1 MEPRQRANYKGA
13 PLVFHCTGPLVEN
26 LPPPSVFCPLIWALW
41 NWRSFKQLKW
51 ILKTVRH
58 QHLSSILLLSL
69 FKTVPQNRKVLKD
82 NFHLPNTFSHKC
94 LTFLLVFFY
103 VFFDKAKTYLTD
115 FNTIY
120 IFIFHTDLSFASFSS
135 LKHNSDSVH
144 ISFFC
149 MFSVWNTSNSV
160 S

>member
-1 MEPRQRANYKGA
+1 M
-13 PLVFHCTGPLVEN
+13 FHCTGPLVEN

-69 FKTVPQNRKVLKD
+69 FKTVPLDRKVLKD
-82 NFHLPNTFSHKC
+82 NFHLLNTFSHKS

-103 VFFDKAKTYLTD
+103 VFLDKAKSYLTD

-120 IFIFHTDLSFASFSS
+120 IFIFHHISYRSQFCFLLFPKTQQWFNL
-135 LKHNSDSVH
+135 HPVH
-144 ISFFC
+144 TSFFC
-149 MFSVWNTSNSV
+149 MFSVINTSNSV
-160 S
+160 P